1 VGVIDQWA
9 VMNDKEK
16 CRMGT
21 GSPGEVRDRLW
32 RVVRAHPWRFAL
44 GVMIALAFGYGAYA
58 FGEEWSREEMVAFG
72 RRVPAWLLLVSFVVM
87 PLFGLPISLFLLL
100 VGLRFGFGWGL
111 ALTTVAIYFHNFAA
125 YHIAHGLFRNRV
137 RRWLVKQQ
145 FGLPAIKVRHQGW
158 FTALFAAV
166 HGPPYFVKLY
176 ALALTEVPLRIH
188 LLYGAP
194 TYILF
199 AIPPLAFGNAFAQ
212 LGAGWLLAIF
222 ALGLLTLLAGR
233 WIRGRYSHQ
242 GGGGAASST
251 EDV

>member
-1 VGVIDQWA
+1 
-9 VMNDKEK
+9 MNHKEK
-16 CRMGT
+16 CRTGT
-21 GSPGEVRDRLW
+21 RDPRGVMASLW

-44 GVMIALAFGYGAYA
+44 VVTIGLAFGYGAYA
-58 FGEEWSREEMVAFG
+58 FSEEWSREEIVSLG
-72 RRVPAWLLLVSFVVM
+72 RRMPAWLLLVSFVVL

-111 ALTTVAIYFHNFAA
+111 ALTTAAIYFHNFAA
-125 YHIAHGLFRNRV
+125 YRIAHGLFRDRV
-137 RRWLVKQQ
+137 RRWLVRHQ
-145 FGLPAIKVRHQGW
+145 FGLPAIKVKHQGW

-199 AIPPLAFGNAFAQ
+199 AIPPLAFGNAFAR
-212 LGAGWLLAIF
+212 LGAGWLLAIL
-222 ALGLLTLLAGR
+222 AVGLLTLLAGR
-233 WIRGRYSHQ
+233 WIKGRYAHQ